1 VGKISNIAEAV
12 GRADLVLL
20 IAAHDMLSSTNSP
33 WNYQGPFW
41 LPSLTGVLIKKK
53 GGGCQRG
60 KDGINCTSSIE
71 LVGVPIR
78 QGWQELSPITF
89 CHGVQLANQADDLLS
104 WA

>member
-1 VGKISNIAEAV
+1 MAAV
-12 GRADLVLL
+12 IDWGYDKK
-20 IAAHDMLSSTNSP
+20 
-33 WNYQGPFW
+33 
-41 LPSLTGVLIKKK
+41 IKKW
-53 GGGCQRG
+53 GVCQRG

-78 QGWQELSPITF
+78 QGWQEMSPITF